1 MDLRDYQVDLINEL
15 RDGYRSGSIRQLAVA
30 PTGSG
35 KTVLFSF
42 VCKRSVEKG
51 QTAIVL
57 AHRAE
62 ILAQIEATLDRVG
75 VPHGAIQAGRP
86 MTRQPVLVA
95 SVQTLARRL
104 DKVTAPD
111 LIIIDECHHGVA
123 GQYLEI
129 MAAYSKSR
137 VLGVTATPERL
148 DGRGLGGIFDRMVLG
163 PDVANLIERGFLCR
177 PEYYAPT
184 TVDMTGVKKVAGEFS
199 RSESEAK
206 VDKPQITGDV
216 VRHYQRHLA
225 GKRAV
230 AFCVSVAHA
239 KHVAETFRAMGI
251 PASEIEGSM
260 TSEQRKELVG
270 DLSSGRIKV
279 MTSCELI
286 SEGFDIP
293 AIDGALL
300 LRPTASLAMHL
311 QQVGRALRTCPGK
324 TKAVILDHVG
334 NTMRHG
340 FAETPREWSL
350 EGRHARKKREGEI
363 PPPKTCAKCF
373 AVFDGPRCP
382 ACGEQAE
389 NKAREIEQVEGE
401 LQKISKEELEARF
414 MRRQEEGRCRTLE
427 DWLALAKARGYKR
440 GWAFH
445 RYQIRQGK

>member
-1 MDLRDYQVDLINEL
+1 MELRDYQVGLIEQL
-15 RDGYRSGSIRQLAVA
+15 REGYKAGHMRQLAVS

-42 VCKRSVEKG
+42 ICRSSVQRG
-51 QTAIVL
+51 QRAIVL

-62 ILAQIEATLDRVG
+62 ILTQIEATLDKVG
-75 VPHGAIQAGRP
+75 VRHGAIQAGKP
-86 MTRQPVLVA
+86 MTSAPVLVA

-111 LIIIDECHHGVA
+111 LIIVDEAHHGVA
-123 GQYLEI
+123 GQYVDI

-148 DGRGLGGIFDRMVLG
+148 DGRGLGSMFSRMVMG
-163 PDVANLIERGFLCR
+163 PSVATLIERGFLAR

-184 TVDMTGVKKVAGEFS
+184 TVDMAGVKKVAGEFS

-216 VRHYQRHLA
+216 IRHYRKHLHD
-225 GKRAV
+225 KRAV

-239 KHVAETFRAMGI
+239 KHVAETFRANGI
-251 PASEIEGSM
+251 PAAEIEGSM
-260 TSEQRKELVG
+260 GAEDRRKLVD
-270 DLSSGRIKV
+270 DLGSGALKV
-279 MTSCELI
+279 LTSCELI

-293 AIDGALL
+293 AIDGAIL

-311 QQVGRALRTCPGK
+311 QQIGRALRSCPGK
-324 TKAVILDHVG
+324 TRAVILDHVG

-340 FAETPREWSL
+340 FAETAREWSL
-350 EGRHARKKREGEI
+350 DGRPARKKAEGER
-363 PPPKTCAKCF
+363 PPPKTCAQCF

-382 ACGEQAE
+382 QCGEVPQRE
-389 NKAREIEQVEGE
+389 REIEQVDGE
-401 LQKISKEELEARF
+401 LSKVSKEEIEARF
-414 MRRQEEGRCRTLE
+414 MRRREEAQCKSLG
-427 DWLALAKARGYKR
+427 DWIKLAKARGYAP

-445 RYQIRQGK
+445 RHRARGGK